1 VHVGSEE
8 EMDFLGIPGLLEPE
22 QVRELLHHRQR
33 SRRTRAASPE
43 SVPERELSTHEQL
56 GVLRRE
62 LNGLVAAWHHRTG
75 QAHGVTHATLRR
87 ELGGPAAAIADA
99 GQLHAR
105 INRLRE
111 WAAKPSR

>member
-1 VHVGSEE
+1 ME
-8 EMDFLGIPGLLEPE
+8 FLGIPGLLEPD

-33 SRRTRAASPE
+33 SRRTGAAAAHGTAPG
-43 SVPERELSTHEQL
+43 REPSTHEQL
-56 GVLRRE
+56 AVLRRE

-75 QAHGVTHATLRR
+75 QAHGVTHAALRK
-87 ELGGPAAAIADA
+87 ELGGPAAAIANA
-99 GQLHAR
+99 EQLHAR